1 MNTPKMPS
9 HQPRSALAR
18 VLAPFAPFAFAA
30 LAPLGLFV
38 ACQAAPD
45 VTSAEVLTATACPS
59 GYPCTKFANG
69 VSLVTVEGCVA
80 DDVSHPRA
88 DLSVDF
94 RLTAGS
100 WIDPKP
106 ANASD
111 SSVRVPV
118 SARCARATF
127 RTPLEPGSVHVQAQL
142 ADASGLL
149 PYEQPIEIAIEPEP
163 LDGLQLSS
171 ALGYLPAAAGTMT
184 LTAQLFGKLGRPSN
198 GTRVEFQI
206 VSASPNAALPRLVP
220 ARADVSGGVDP
231 TTLLVPDTAESIT
244 IRAIATPPAGV
255 LASTPPAVTA
265 QLTLTKQPLPASLSV
280 LPATTDFGTITVGTV
295 SATTTY
301 TVTNALGA
309 AAAGPLDFQ
318 LAGSGDFA
326 LETGG
331 TCASGATLA
340 GGTSCTLMVHY
351 KPSSTGAR
359 SATLVI
365 TGAPGTSATAT
376 MSGTGI

>member
-1 MNTPKMPS
+1 MSTPKMPS
-9 HQPRSALAR
+9 LRSPRSALAR
-18 VLAPFAPFAFAA
+18 SLLPVAIAA
-30 LAPLGLFV
+30 LAPLGLLV

-45 VTSAEVLTATACPS
+45 ATSAEVLTASACPS
-59 GYPCTKFANG
+59 GYPCSKFANG

-94 RLTAGS
+94 RLTAGA

-106 ANASD
+106 ASAND

-127 RTPLEPGSVHVQAQL
+127 RAPYEPGSVHVQAQL
-142 ADASGLL
+142 ADSTGLL
-149 PYEQPIEIAIEPEP
+149 PYERPIEIPIEPEV
-163 LDGLQLSS
+163 LDGLQLT
-171 ALGYLPAAAGTMT
+171 APLGYLPAAAGTMT

-206 VSASPNAALPRLVP
+206 VSVSPNAALPRLIP

-231 TTLLVPDTAESIT
+231 TTLLVPDTADSIT

-255 LASTPPAVTA
+255 VASTPPAVTA
-265 QLTLTKQPLPASLSV
+265 QLTLTKQPLPASLSI
-280 LPATTDFGTITVGTV
+280 LPASTDFGTIAVGTI

-318 LAGSGDFA
+318 LAGSGDFV

-340 GGTSCTLMVHY
+340 GGSSCTLLVHY
-351 KPSSTGAR
+351 RPSSAGAR

>member
-1 MNTPKMPS
+1 MNTPKIRS
-9 HQPRSALAR
+9 LRSPRSALA
-18 VLAPFAPFAFAA
+18 PFVPLAFAA
-30 LAPLGLFV
+30 LAPLGIFV
-38 ACQAAPD
+38 ACQASPD
-45 VTSAEVLTATACPS
+45 ATSADVLTASACPS
-59 GYPCTKFANG
+59 GYPCSRFANG
-69 VSLVTVEGCVA
+69 ISLVTVEGCVA

-94 RLTAGS
+94 RLTAGT

-106 ANASD
+106 ASAGD

-127 RTPLEPGSVHVQAQL
+127 RTSFEPGSVHVQAQL
-142 ADASGLL
+142 ADAAGLM
-149 PYEQPIEIAIEPEP
+149 PFERPIELAIEPEII
-163 LDGLQLSS
+163 DGMQLTSP
-171 ALGYLPAAAGTMT
+171 LGYLPAAAGTMS

-206 VSASPNAALPRLVP
+206 VSVSPNAALPRLIP

-231 TTLLVPDTAESIT
+231 TTLLVPDTADSIT

-255 LASTPPAVTA
+255 VASTPPAVTA
-265 QLTLTKQPLPASLSV
+265 QLTLTKQPLPASLSI
-280 LPATTDFGTITVGTV
+280 LPATSDFGTITVGTI

-318 LAGSGDFA
+318 LAGSGDFV

-331 TCASGATLA
+331 TCASGSTLA
-340 GGTSCTLMVHY
+340 GGTSCTLLIHY
-351 KPSSTGAR
+351 RPSSVGAR

-376 MSGTGI
+376 MSGTGV